1 MVLFLAPDL
10 SHGQLTLQQATCDA
24 SRRRVD
30 VHMSGANV
38 VLGGLF
44 AISETGTK
52 GQGCGLPSKGLRL
65 VFFSFCSISVF
76 FSSIPF
82 FSSPLYINIC
92 GLCVCEREIEHV
104 QIP

>member
-44 AISETGTK
+44 AISETGAK

-65 VFFSFCSISVF
+65 VFSLSVLSLSFSLPY
-76 FSSIPF
+76 PF
-82 FSSPLYINIC
+82 FHLPYI
-92 GLCVCEREIEHV
+92 
-104 QIP
+104 